1 MTPFT
6 LLWLGL
12 AALPLSSA
20 WAQPA
25 AAPARPNVLF
35 IVADDLTTRL
45 GCYGDVH
52 AQTPALDR
60 LASGSVVFDHAFVQ
74 ASVCTPSRKSFLTGL
89 GIDKVGVANNN
100 YLAEQPDTMTLP
112 RWFREHGYQTARVGK
127 IEHTENYAGPKD
139 WELSLQG
146 NPPAGAPPRITEYR
160 NRDGAVL
167 GRRQVYPDGVLTKDQ
182 VRAQAFHTFLAS
194 QWDRQ
199 RPFFFALGFHSP
211 HDPCELP
218 ASHLER
224 HALASINLASRSD
237 AEAEMSRH
245 RALRKAHFGH

>member
-1 MTPFT
+1 MQKPKLGILLFT
-6 LLWLGL
+6 LGL
-12 AALPLSSA
+12 PTFAG
-20 WAQPA
+20 A
-25 AAPARPNVLF
+25 AAPTPARPNVLF

-52 AQTPALDR
+52 ARTPALDR
-60 LASGSVVFDHAFVQ
+60 LASGSVEFDRAFVQ

-127 IEHTENYAGPKD
+127 IVHSENYAGPKD

-146 NPPAGAPPRITEYR
+146 NLSAGAPPQITEYR
-160 NRDGAVL
+160 HRDVAVL

-182 VRAQAFHTFLAS
+182 VRAQAFHS
-194 QWDRQ
+194 RQ
-199 RPFFFALGFHSP
+199 AVGKN
-211 HDPCELP
+211 
-218 ASHLER
+218 A
-224 HALASINLASRSD
+224 
-237 AEAEMSRH
+237 H
-245 RALRKAHFGH
+245 RALDGLVDFARIRDGFTIHIDSEQRWIDLESQVEASHEM